1 MFLWFQLIL
10 VFNTLSNNTVKAT
23 PYISLE
29 LRSNERLSYST
40 TLSSLLYPS
49 LLNLIFECSL
59 PIIMYHP
66 LKGPLRYDQSG
77 FYRVIQF
84 QSPIL

>member
-10 VFNTLSNNTVKAT
+10 VFNTLRNKKAKAT
-23 PYISLE
+23 PYVSPE
-29 LRSNERLSYST
+29 LWSNEPLSYFT

-59 PIIMYHP
+59 PIIMHHP